1 MRFIAFS
8 PSPNKKKLPTRF
20 LTVLFCCRCLSL
32 LACVAGPLKVVGDLE
47 EEEKGGGLW
56 REDKGRTPDIRS
68 NKNPFCS
75 RLLAV
80 GLFS

>member
-1 MRFIAFS
+1 M
-8 PSPNKKKLPTRF
+8 
-20 LTVLFCCRCLSL
+20 
-32 LACVAGPLKVVGDLE
+32 VGDLE

-75 RLLAV
+75 RLLAA

>member
-1 MRFIAFS
+1 M
-8 PSPNKKKLPTRF
+8 
-20 LTVLFCCRCLSL
+20 
-32 LACVAGPLKVVGDLE
+32 VGDLE

-75 RLLAV
+75 RLLA
-80 GLFS
+80 FSLKSRLVLISARTIANHNVK

>member
-1 MRFIAFS
+1 M
-8 PSPNKKKLPTRF
+8 
-20 LTVLFCCRCLSL
+20 
-32 LACVAGPLKVVGDLE
+32 VGDLE

-75 RLLAV
+75 RLLAGRPFLLKAV
-80 GLFS
+80 